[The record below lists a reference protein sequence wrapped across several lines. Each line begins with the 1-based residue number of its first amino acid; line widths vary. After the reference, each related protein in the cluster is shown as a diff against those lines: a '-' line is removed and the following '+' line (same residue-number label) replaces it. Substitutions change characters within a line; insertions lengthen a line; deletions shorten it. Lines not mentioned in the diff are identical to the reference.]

1 MAGTQTCFLS
11 LGDPSRRTHASG
23 SESVDMYV
31 HQRYT
36 FVLVQSL
43 LGHRQVVR
51 TVGVKLVDRAAS
63 RLTLLPT
70 PYMSFRYDRIQHAD
84 IFQGTLKGMDLH
96 RALDEDHSILFKVTF
111 SSFFSSAL
119 LLTDFLR
126 SRQVVDIGQIEKAKA
141 PGKVKQVR
149 ILVRELQGHEPVE
162 AVFVLWDEQTLL
174 ASLFKRVMN
183 ATAF

>member
-1 MAGTQTCFLS
+1 VPGTQTCFLS

-119 LLTDFLR
+119 LLTDFCVHDRWLTL
-126 SRQVVDIGQIEKAKA
+126 
-141 PGKVKQVR
+141 GKLKKPR
-149 ILVRELQGHEPVE
+149 PPER
-162 AVFVLWDEQTLL
+162 
-174 ASLFKRVMN
+174 
-183 ATAF
+183 